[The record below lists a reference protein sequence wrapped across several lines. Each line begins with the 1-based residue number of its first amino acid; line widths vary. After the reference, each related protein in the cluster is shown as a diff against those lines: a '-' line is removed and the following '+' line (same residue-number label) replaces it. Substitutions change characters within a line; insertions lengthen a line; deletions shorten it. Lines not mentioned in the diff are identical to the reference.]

1 MNKKTYIQPLTQVVA
16 LETNPILAADSIH
29 AYYDQET
36 EEANSKEN
44 SFDDWDDAE
53 TNTLY

>member
-1 MNKKTYIQPLTQVVA
+1 MNKKTYIQPLIQVVS
-16 LETNPILAADSIH
+16 LEINPILAADSILADDEH
-29 AYYDQET
+29 FTD
-36 EEANSKEN
+36 EACSKEN

>member
-1 MNKKTYIQPLTQVVA
+1 MNKKTYIQPLIQVVA
-16 LETNPILAADSIH
+16 LEINPILAANSIL
-29 AYYDQET
+29 ADDTYDT
-36 EEANSKEN
+36 DEACSKEN

>member
-16 LETNPILAADSIH
+16 LEINPILAADSIH
-29 AYYDQET
+29 ADDEHFT
-36 EEANSKEN
+36 DEAESKLN
-44 SFDDWDDAE
+44 SFDDWDDDE

>member
-16 LETNPILAADSIH
+16 LEISPILAADSIH
-29 AYYDQET
+29 AYDDHYT

-44 SFDDWDDAE
+44 SFDDWDDAD
-53 TNTLY
+53 TSTLY

>member
-16 LETNPILAADSIH
+16 LEINPILAADSIH
-29 AYYDQET
+29 ADDDHYTDEV
-36 EEANSKEN
+36 NSKEN
-44 SFDDWDDAE
+44 SFDDWDDAD

>member
-1 MNKKTYIQPLTQVVA
+1 MIQVVA
-16 LETNPILAADSIH
+16 LEINPILAADSIH
-29 AYYDQET
+29 AYDDHET

-44 SFDDWDDAE
+44 SFDDWDDAD

>member
-1 MNKKTYIQPLTQVVA
+1 MNKKTYIQPLIQVVS
-16 LETNPILAADSIH
+16 LEINPILAADSILADDEH
-29 AYYDQET
+29 FTDEAY
-36 EEANSKEN
+36 SKEN

>member
-1 MNKKTYIQPLTQVVA
+1 MNKKTYIQPLIQVVA
-16 LETNPILAADSIH
+16 LEINPILAADSIH
-29 AYYDQET
+29 ACDTYDT
-36 EEANSKEN
+36 DEACSKEN

>member
-1 MNKKTYIQPLTQVVA
+1 MNKKTYIQPLIQVVS
-16 LETNPILAADSIH
+16 LEINPILAADSILADDEH
-29 AYYDQET
+29 FTAEAY
-36 EEANSKEN
+36 SKEN

>member
-1 MNKKTYIQPLTQVVA
+1 MNKKTYIQPLIQVVA
-16 LETNPILAADSIH
+16 LEINPILAADSIH
-29 AYYDQET
+29 ACDTYDT
-36 EEANSKEN
+36 DDACSKEN

>member
-16 LETNPILAADSIH
+16 LEINPILAADSIH

>member
-1 MNKKTYIQPLTQVVA
+1 MMA
-16 LETNPILAADSIH
+16 LEINPILAAGSILAND
-29 AYYDQET
+29 AYDT
-36 EEANSKEN
+36 EEANSKQN

>member
-16 LETNPILAADSIH
+16 LEINPILAADSIH
-29 AYYDQET
+29 ACDDHYT
-36 EEANSKEN
+36 EEVNSKEN

-53 TNTLY
+53 TSTLY